1 MAVIQFSESLER
13 VEMTWG
19 SKRNDSEFRSIFGAQ
34 AQEVAAPLWEVMLS
48 APMAPE
54 YLSGGWKSLL
64 MQLRGRVNQIAIW
77 DMARPVPTG
86 TMRGTMI
93 LPTGAAQGDNT
104 LSISTDVSQAF
115 KTLVQGDMLGVG
127 SGITQQVVMVV
138 ADATANASGNV
149 TVTVEPSLRNAFAAS
164 ASVTWDKPK
173 ALFRRNDSKSSWK
186 YTGHMAE
193 GFSLSLIE
201 DWRP

>member
-34 AQEVAAPLWEVMLS
+34 AQEVAAPQWEVTLS

-54 YLSGGWKSLL
+54 AMSGGWKALL
-64 MQLRGRVNQIAIW
+64 MQLRGRVNQIAMW
-77 DMARPVPTG
+77 DMARPVPAG
-86 TMRGTMI
+86 TMRGDMI
-93 LPTGAAQGDNT
+93 LPSGAAQGDNT
-104 LSISTDVSQAF
+104 LTISTDASQSG
-115 KTLVQGDMLGVG
+115 KTLKQGDMLGMG
-127 SGITQQVVMVV
+127 SGLTQQVVMVV
-138 ADATANASGNV
+138 SDASADVDGNI
-149 TVTVEPSLRNAFAAS
+149 TVTVEPSLRNSFSAS
-164 ASVTWDKPK
+164 AVVTWDKPK
-173 ALFRRNDSKSSWK
+173 ALFRRNDSTSTWK

-193 GFSLSLIE
+193 GFSLNLIE